1 MCIDSTSE
9 SSCQTVQHVNGQW
22 YEELGKYVSN
32 SRDSL
37 DRAALKQDVM
47 FTVFFTV
54 ACGHSN
60 LYSIRSA
67 YCRSVVVVVAVPNLA
82 TSESTN
88 VDIAKR
94 RSSASKIG
102 TSSLPTPIGSIP
114 PSLDSLVPHKD
125 SGRQE
130 RAGQP
135 HSKIVS
141 Q

>member
-9 SSCQTVQHVNGQW
+9 SSSQTVQYVNGQW
-22 YEELGKYVSN
+22 YEELGKHVSN

-47 FTVFFTV
+47 FTVFFTT

-60 LYSIRSA
+60 LYSIRND
-67 YCRSVVVVVAVPNLA
+67 YCRSVVVVVVPNFA

-94 RSSASKIG
+94 RSSA
-102 TSSLPTPIGSIP
+102 
-114 PSLDSLVPHKD
+114 
-125 SGRQE
+125 
-130 RAGQP
+130 
-135 HSKIVS
+135 
-141 Q
+141 

>member
-9 SSCQTVQHVNGQW
+9 SSSQTVQYVNGQW

-32 SRDSL
+32 GRDSL

-47 FTVFFTV
+47 FTVFFTT

-60 LYSIRSA
+60 LYSIRNG
-67 YCRSVVVVVAVPNLA
+67 YCRSVVVVVVVVPNFA

-94 RSSASKIG
+94 RSSA
-102 TSSLPTPIGSIP
+102 
-114 PSLDSLVPHKD
+114 
-125 SGRQE
+125 
-130 RAGQP
+130 
-135 HSKIVS
+135 
-141 Q
+141 